1 MRNTLNLFLLL
12 AALPVVAQDSLNV
25 RHLFHWDDPN
35 IPGSAFFDNAYNEV
49 WGHAMNGRE
58 YAIIGSTMGVHI
70 FDVTDPE
77 GSVLVDHVPGQYVGP
92 GVIHRDYKIYANH
105 LYAVCD
111 EGPSSLQIIDLQYL
125 PDSVHLVY
133 NSTTLLEKA
142 HNIQIDTLHARMYT
156 NGGSSQFSVY
166 SIADPAAPV
175 LIKDCEADIPWWG
188 GTIGYVHD
196 CFVRDNIVWCNDEDG
211 LHVVDF
217 SDIDEPVIL
226 GSLTDYPGQGYNHS
240 GWMND
245 DGTLYALADETHG
258 SPLKFIDATD
268 LSDLQVIS
276 TVTSGVAPTSIVHN
290 PFFTGDRVHVA
301 YYYDGYYLWDASDPL
316 QSVLLGFYDTSTI
329 PNTSSYEGAWGVY
342 PYLPSGNILVSDMQT
357 GLWVLELDE
366 NVGITDGSNEI
377 NFIVKPTITAGP
389 ITVLPVHS
397 TNQVINV
404 QIMDAS
410 GRLVRSSTEPP
421 AISIDL
427 DLGDLQDGIYLI
439 TVTAGD
445 RRHTQRVVKTS
456 AR

>member
-1 MRNTLNLFLLL
+1 MRSTINLLL
-12 AALPVVAQDSLNV
+12 LLTAFPVLSQDSLNV
-25 RHLFHWDDPN
+25 RHLFHWNDPN
-35 IPGSAFFDNAYNEV
+35 IPGSAFFDNAYNDV

-70 FDVTDPE
+70 FDVTDP
-77 GSVLVDHVPGQYVGP
+77 GASILVDHVPGQYVGA
-92 GVIHRDYKIYANH
+92 GVIHRDFKIHANH

-133 NSTTLLEKA
+133 NSTALLEKA
-142 HNIQIDTLHARMYT
+142 HNIQIDTVHARMYT
-156 NGGSSQFSVY
+156 NGGSTQFSVY
-166 SIADPAAPV
+166 SLADPAAPV

-217 SDIDEPVIL
+217 SNIDEPVIL

-245 DGTLYALADETHG
+245 DGTTYAMADETHG

-268 LSDLQVIS
+268 LTDLQVIS
-276 TVTSGVAPTSIVHN
+276 TVTSGVDPQSIVHN

-316 QSVLLGFYDTSTI
+316 QPVLLGFYDTSTI
-329 PNTSSYEGAWGVY
+329 PHGNSYKGAWGVY

-357 GLWVLELDE
+357 GLWVLKLDE
-366 NVGITDGSNEI
+366 NVGITDRSNPVG
-377 NFIVKPTITAGP
+377 FIVKPTITAGP

-397 TNQVINV
+397 TNDPINI

-410 GRLVRSSTEPP
+410 GRMVRTMTATVP
-421 AISIDL
+421 ISLEL

-439 TVTAGD
+439 TVSAGD
-445 RRHTQRVVKTS
+445 RRNIQRVVKTS
-456 AR
+456 TK